1 MIKLPAYKK
10 AFDYEN
16 DFYLSCKSSRIA
28 KTIAQY
34 KLFERTVH
42 IEGDIVEC
50 GVFKGASFSRFAMY
64 RKIHNI
70 ENKKIIGFD

>member
-34 KLFERTVH
+34 KL
-42 IEGDIVEC
+42 GLIVFDTELI
-50 GVFKGASFSRFAMY
+50 SRDDPVW
-64 RKIHNI
+64 
-70 ENKKIIGFD
+70 KKATWQKMLIY